1 MFFNK
6 LPTGFDKYFLLCR
19 IHSTFLYY
27 ICRIN
32 STYMENLIE
41 FQNNILRTVTNDF
54 RRYLHDRINWNQRMI
69 GIKGPRGA
77 GKTTLM
83 LQRLKFDENIRKDA
97 LYVTADHPWFYTHS
111 LFETANS
118 WFKQGGKIFFID
130 EVHKYPKWS
139 SELKNIYDGLPE
151 MKIVFSASSALD
163 IYCGE
168 ADLSRRVVTYPL
180 GGLSF
185 REYIFFTTGKIF
197 SSVTIE
203 EIKNYNSDL
212 SYAITENF
220 RPLPEFKKYMK
231 LGYLPFFK
239 EDESGYFIKL
249 EQIVNTVVDS
259 DLAYIA
265 GYNAGTASKIKKL
278 LGVIAESV
286 PFKPNI
292 ASIARKLELS
302 RDSVYQYIALL
313 NDAKLVNSLVVSGK
327 GTSTLQK
334 PEKLYLEN
342 PNLAFALSVNPEIG
356 NLRETFV
363 LNQII
368 NSGSEVTY
376 PQVGDFLVNQ
386 TVIEVGGKTKKA
398 SQVSHLADYLI
409 AADDIETGANLK
421 VPIWL
426 FGFLY

>member
-1 MFFNK
+1 
-6 LPTGFDKYFLLCR
+6 
-19 IHSTFLYY
+19 
-27 ICRIN
+27 
-32 STYMENLIE
+32 MENLLE

-77 GKTTLM
+77 GKTTLI
-83 LQRLKFDENIRKDA
+83 LQHLKFDENIRKDA

-111 LFETANS
+111 LLETANS
-118 WFKQGGKIFFID
+118 WFKQGGKFLFID

-151 MKIVFSASSALD
+151 MKVVFSASSALD
-163 IYCGE
+163 IYRGE
-168 ADLSRRVVTYPL
+168 ADLSRRVITYPL

-185 REYIFFTTGKIF
+185 REYIFFTTGKLF
-197 SSVTIE
+197 SPITLN
-203 EIKNYNSDL
+203 EINNYHMDI
-212 SYAITENF
+212 SYSITENF
-220 RPLPEFKKYMK
+220 RPLPEFRKYLK

-239 EDESGYFIKL
+239 EDETAYFIKL
-249 EQIVNTVVDS
+249 EQIVNTIVDS

-265 GYNAGTASKIKKL
+265 GYNSGTASKIKKL

-302 RDSVYQYIALL
+302 RDSVYQYITLL

-327 GTSTLQK
+327 GISTLQK

-342 PNLAFALSVNPEIG
+342 PNLAFALTGNPEVG

-363 LNQII
+363 LNQLI
-368 NSGSEVTY
+368 NSGAEVTY
-376 PQVGDFLVNQ
+376 PQAGDFMVNE
-386 TVIEVGGKTKKA
+386 TVIEVGGKTKGA
-398 SQVSHLADYLI
+398 AQVHHLEGFLI
-409 AADDIETGANLK
+409 AADDIETGANHK

>member
-1 MFFNK
+1 ME
-6 LPTGFDKYFLLCR
+6 FLL
-19 IHSTFLYY
+19 
-27 ICRIN
+27 
-32 STYMENLIE
+32 E

-83 LQRLKFDENIRKDA
+83 LQHLKFDENIRKDA

-111 LFETANS
+111 LLETANN
-118 WFKQGGKIFFID
+118 WFKQGGKFLFID

-139 SELKNIYDGLPE
+139 SELKNIYDGLPG

-163 IYCGE
+163 IYRGE
-168 ADLSRRVVTYPL
+168 ADLSRRVITYPL

-185 REYIFFTTGKIF
+185 REYIFFTTGKLFNPI
-197 SSVTIE
+197 SPE
-203 EIKNYNSDL
+203 EIKNHHSDL
-212 SYAITENF
+212 SYSITENF
-220 RPLPEFKKYMK
+220 RPLPEFRKYLK
-231 LGYLPFFK
+231 FGYLPFFK
-239 EDESGYFIKL
+239 EDETGYFIKL
-249 EQIVNTVVDS
+249 EQIVNTIVDT

-265 GYNAGTASKIKKL
+265 GYNSGTASKIKKL

-302 RDSVYQYIALL
+302 RDSVYQYITLL
-313 NDAKLVNSLVVSGK
+313 NDAKLVNSLVVAGK
-327 GTSTLQK
+327 GISTLQK

-342 PNLAFALSVNPEIG
+342 PNLAFALTGNPEVG

-363 LNQII
+363 LNQLI
-368 NSGSEVTY
+368 NSGAEVTY
-376 PQVGDFLVNQ
+376 PQAGDFMVNE
-386 TVIEVGGKTKKA
+386 TVIEVGGKTKSA
-398 SQVSHLADYLI
+398 AQVNHLEDFLI
-409 AADDIETGANLK
+409 AADDIETGANHK

>member
-1 MFFNK
+1 
-6 LPTGFDKYFLLCR
+6 
-19 IHSTFLYY
+19 
-27 ICRIN
+27 
-32 STYMENLIE
+32 MENLLE

-83 LQRLKFDENIRKDA
+83 LQHLKFDENIRKDA

-111 LFETANS
+111 LLETANN
-118 WFKQGGKIFFID
+118 WFKQGGKFLFID

-139 SELKNIYDGLPE
+139 SELKNIYDGLPG

-163 IYCGE
+163 IYRGE
-168 ADLSRRVVTYPL
+168 ADLSRRVITYPL

-185 REYIFFTTGKIF
+185 REYIFFTTGKLFNPI
-197 SSVTIE
+197 SPE
-203 EIKNYNSDL
+203 EIKNHHSDL
-212 SYAITENF
+212 SYSITENF
-220 RPLPEFKKYMK
+220 RPLPEFRKYLK
-231 LGYLPFFK
+231 FGYLPFFK
-239 EDESGYFIKL
+239 EDETGYFIKL
-249 EQIVNTVVDS
+249 EQIVNTIVDT

-265 GYNAGTASKIKKL
+265 GYNSGTASKIKKL

-302 RDSVYQYIALL
+302 RDSVYQYITLL
-313 NDAKLVNSLVVSGK
+313 NDAKLVNSLVVAGK
-327 GTSTLQK
+327 GISTLQK

-342 PNLAFALSVNPEIG
+342 PNLAFALTGNPEVG

-363 LNQII
+363 LNQLI
-368 NSGSEVTY
+368 NSGAEVTY
-376 PQVGDFLVNQ
+376 PQAGDFMVNE
-386 TVIEVGGKTKKA
+386 TVIEVGGKTKSA
-398 SQVSHLADYLI
+398 AQVNHLEDFLI
-409 AADDIETGANLK
+409 AADDIETGANHK

>member
-1 MFFNK
+1 
-6 LPTGFDKYFLLCR
+6 
-19 IHSTFLYY
+19 
-27 ICRIN
+27 
-32 STYMENLIE
+32 MESLFE
-41 FQNNILRTVTNDF
+41 FQNNILRTVNNNF
-54 RRYLHDRINWNQRMI
+54 RRYLHEHINWNQRMI

-83 LQRLKFDENIRKDA
+83 LQHLKFDEDVRKEA

-111 LFETANS
+111 LFETANN
-118 WFKQGGKIFFID
+118 WFKQGGNLFFID

-163 IYCGE
+163 IYRGE
-168 ADLSRRVVTYPL
+168 ADLSRRVITYML

-185 REYIFFTTGKIF
+185 REYIFFSTGKLF
-197 SSVTIE
+197 NPVTFE
-203 EIKNYNSDL
+203 EIKKQHSEL
-212 SYAITENF
+212 SYTITENF
-220 RPLPEFKKYMK
+220 RPLPEFRKYLK
-231 LGYLPFFK
+231 LGYLPFFM
-239 EDESGYFIKL
+239 EDETGYFIKL
-249 EQIVNTVVDS
+249 EQIVNTIVDM

-265 GYNAGTASKIKKL
+265 GYNSGTATKIKKL

-302 RDSVYQYIALL
+302 RDSVYQYISLL
-313 NDAKLVNSLVVSGK
+313 NDAKLVNSLSISGK
-327 GTSTLQK
+327 GISTLQK

-342 PNLAFALSVNPEIG
+342 PNLAYALSGNPEVG

-363 LNQII
+363 LNQLI

-376 PQVGDFLVNQ
+376 PHVGDFMVNK
-386 TVIEVGGKTKKA
+386 TVIEVGGKTKSS
-398 SQVSHLADYLI
+398 SQVNQLADFLI
-409 AADDIETGANLK
+409 AADEIETGTHHK